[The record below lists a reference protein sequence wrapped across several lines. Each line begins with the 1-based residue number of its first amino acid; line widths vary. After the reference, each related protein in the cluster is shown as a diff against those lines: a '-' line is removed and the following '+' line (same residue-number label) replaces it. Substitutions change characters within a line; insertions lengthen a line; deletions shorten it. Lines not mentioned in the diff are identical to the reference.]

1 MGNKI
6 GISALIT
13 SIQHYTGGSSEKGKE
28 NTYNL
33 GIYVKLLIQTQHIWI
48 ENFKN
53 STTMLLKLL
62 NKFHKNEFHT

>member
-33 GIYVKLLIQTQHIWI
+33 GIYVKLLIQTTH
-48 ENFKN
+48 
-53 STTMLLKLL
+53 LDRKL
-62 NKFHKNEFHT
+62 